1 MAVSIARITER
12 YEGVLTVC
20 PIRLISECKK
30 RFKSQKHYQNE
41 KDGMQKNAATTFL
54 LFAGPLA
61 PLAGAT
67 GTGCA
72 IGLAACKIKP

>member
-1 MAVSIARITER
+1 M
-12 YEGVLTVC
+12 
-20 PIRLISECKK
+20 KK
-30 RFKSQKHYQNE
+30 IEYRK
-41 KDGMQKNAATTFL
+41 MQVIVAGDSCSTATGFMCAATTFL